1 MRGGELRC
9 EVVTSVRVTMQCAV
23 KSWQNAPRTLMAD
36 KDFFGAADNGIGL
49 DSSGGFEPQYIAPGL
64 GGLAGMAE
72 LQPGESTTIEGYTF
86 SVDKND
92 VVTVKS
98 SGGWFTFD
106 GSLTTQ
112 DWKQGVQSNGWAD
125 PGNVCKRDKG
135 PLGDDRVFF
144 AGEKGANCEANL
156 EAFAK
161 YGGALKNPVPG
172 GYGSEQLVQKDAWG
186 CSRSESYAEGA
197 SGADRKENCQVDRQG
212 GIWVTDPTSYSAD
225 L

>member
-1 MRGGELRC
+1 
-9 EVVTSVRVTMQCAV
+9 
-23 KSWQNAPRTLMAD
+23 MAD
-36 KDFFGAADNGIGL
+36 KDFFGVADNRIGL

-64 GGLAGMAE
+64 GGMSGKTE
-72 LQPGESTTIEGYTF
+72 LKPGESTSIEGYTF
-86 SVDKND
+86 SVDKD
-92 VVTVKS
+92 DTVRVKS

-135 PLGDDRVFF
+135 PAGDDRVFF
-144 AGEKGANCEANL
+144 AGKNGAHREANL

-161 YGGALKNPVPG
+161 YGEALKNPVPG
-172 GYGSEQLVQKDAWG
+172 GYGWGANCAEGRMG

-197 SGADRKENCQVDRQG
+197 SRADRKENCQVDGQG

>member
-1 MRGGELRC
+1 M
-9 EVVTSVRVTMQCAV
+9 

-36 KDFFGAADNGIGL
+36 KDFFGAADNRIGL

-64 GGLAGMAE
+64 GGMSGKTE
-72 LQPGESTTIEGYTF
+72 LKPGESTSIEGYTF
-86 SVDKND
+86 SVDKGD
-92 VVTVKS
+92 TVRVKS

-135 PLGDDRVFF
+135 PAGDDRVFF
-144 AGEKGANCEANL
+144 AGKNGAHCEANL

-161 YGGALKNPVPG
+161 YGEALKNPVPG
-172 GYGSEQLVQKDAWG
+172 GYGWGGELCRGTDGVLSQRVLRGGRVQ
-186 CSRSESYAEGA
+186 
-197 SGADRKENCQVDRQG
+197 SG
-212 GIWVTDPTSYSAD
+212 
-225 L
+225 